1 MSSSEPEQG
10 HHTPDD
16 FGRFL
21 KRWIQNPLAVGA
33 VAPSGRLLAKRMA
46 TGLDESARVI
56 ELGAGT
62 GTLTQGL
69 LEAGVRPANLHV
81 VERDEHF
88 LRILAR
94 RFPECRLV
102 AGDAL
107 HLTDHFRDSLGTFD
121 FVISGLPLL
130 LFTPEQR
137 RQLVTQVFE
146 LLKPDGAMHQFTYGG
161 RCPLGR
167 ELREELGIER
177 SLIGFAALNL
187 PPAFVYR
194 FARV

>member
-1 MSSSEPEQG
+1 MPTPELQQ
-10 HHTPDD
+10 HTPDD
-16 FGRFL
+16 FGRFF
-21 KRWIQNPLAVGA
+21 RSWIRNPLAIGA

-46 TGLDESARVI
+46 TGLDEHARVI

-62 GTLTQGL
+62 GTLTQAL
-69 LEAGVRPANLHV
+69 LDAGVKRENLFL

-88 LRILAR
+88 LEILGR
-94 RFPECRLV
+94 RFPGCPLI
-102 AGDAL
+102 AADAL
-107 HLTDHFRDSLGTFD
+107 HLAEEFAGELGSFD

-130 LFTPEQR
+130 CFTPEQR
-137 RQLVTQVFE
+137 RHLIAQVFE
-146 LLKPDGAMHQFTYGG
+146 VLKPSGVLHQFTYGG

-167 ELREELGIER
+167 ELREDLGIAR